1 MDATDTSSG
10 DSSTQQHDDGGGTA
24 TEAAPQLDE
33 NTVEAEDDDGT
44 ATELQRLRAA
54 ASSPLLD
61 LPTRET
67 IRMVDKPK
75 RRGATRGVAALKAA
89 RQGSDDTG
97 TPAVASASD
106 TVDMDLIQ
114 RRCEESV
121 RRAAYVCCQPTPCGA
136 QAATRASL
144 LTLCLLACDTHCRQ
158 HTALMKEMRA
168 KRKAQRKATQGRRR
182 WSLVRKAALVAMAM
196 SRVGKDVVEGS
207 ADVSL
212 FPALAIEHSALP
224 ALTKTCCV
232 APSALL
238 LTRLNTSPSTMTS
251 SATSASLQRRATS
264 GYVKAGGQSTCD
276 TALTP
281 NFDHAELP

>member
-1 MDATDTSSG
+1 MDANDTSSG

-33 NTVEAEDDDGT
+33 KTAEAADDGT

-97 TPAVASASD
+97 TPALASASD
-106 TVDMDLIQ
+106 AVDMDLIQ

-121 RRAAYVCCQPTPCGA
+121 RRAAYGCCQPTPCWWCS
-136 QAATRASL
+136 TS
-144 LTLCLLACDTHCRQ
+144 
-158 HTALMKEMRA
+158 
-168 KRKAQRKATQGRRR
+168 
-182 WSLVRKAALVAMAM
+182 
-196 SRVGKDVVEGS
+196 
-207 ADVSL
+207 
-212 FPALAIEHSALP
+212 HSCLP
-224 ALTKTCCV
+224 ANTKPV
-232 APSALL
+232 L
-238 LTRLNTSPSTMTS
+238 
-251 SATSASLQRRATS
+251 
-264 GYVKAGGQSTCD
+264 D
-276 TALTP
+276 
-281 NFDHAELP
+281 